1 MASPRFPTAGH
12 TFVIGH
18 RGASGHAPENSLAA
32 FRLAASKGG
41 PAACDGVELDVRVT
55 SDGEFV
61 VHHDETLPSGEPIA
75 TSPMS
80 AVRSARLADGS
91 EIPTLSQ
98 ALAALGSLEVFVEVK
113 ALPRSAGRALLA
125 ELGRHRGR
133 CHVHAFDH
141 RIIARLRHLDAK
153 IPLGVLSRCYPVD
166 PVRQVEEAGASTLWQ
181 EAYLIDHALAITC
194 RRSGIALVAWTV
206 NDADEARRLATIGV
220 DGLCG
225 NWPERLVVN
234 RES

>member
-1 MASPRFPTAGH
+1 MASPRFPTAGRP
-12 TFVIGH
+12 FIIGH
-18 RGASGHAPENSLAA
+18 RGASGHAPENSLSA
-32 FRLAASKGG
+32 FRLAATPGS
-41 PAACDGVELDVRVT
+41 PAACHGVELDVRVT

-75 TSPMS
+75 GTPMS
-80 AVRSARLADGS
+80 TLRGAKLHDGS
-91 EIPTLSQ
+91 PVPTLAQ
-98 ALAALGSLEVFVEVK
+98 ALEALGSLEVFIEVK
-113 ALPRSAGRALLA
+113 ALPREAGRALLTA
-125 ELGRHRGR
+125 ISRHRPR

-141 RIIARLRHLDAK
+141 RIIARLRHLDAT
-153 IPLGVLSRCYPVD
+153 IPLGVLSRSYPVD
-166 PVRQVEEAGASTLWQ
+166 PVRQVEEVGATTLWQ

-206 NDADEARRLATIGV
+206 NDADEAKRLAAIGV

-225 NWPERLVVN
+225 DWPEKLVVR